1 GLGPAALVG
10 QTIQPGVELALG
22 IVRVPDLGPLI
33 IIGAG
38 GVLVELIADRA
49 VALPPLT
56 KTEAARLLSSLKVTK
71 LLAGHRGAAPA
82 DLDAITTAIVAVA
95 QPPSELGD
103 SPEPLDVNPRICG
116 PHGAVA
122 VDALILPR

>member
-82 DLDAITTAIVAVA
+82 DLDAITTPIVAVA
-95 QPPSELGD
+95 GLPSGARDNPGTLGAKPPNAR
-103 SPEPLDVNPRICG
+103 P
-116 PHGAVA
+116 
-122 VDALILPR
+122 